1 MSDRASLVVLAT
13 RIYAPEAA
21 AATFRLGAL
30 VRSLAQRTSVRVLT
44 TTPPPALRQP
54 FATLGGAQ
62 GNHVRRSVE
71 VEGNH
76 VRRSVEMEGNHVRRS
91 VEMEGDGREAPT
103 GAPAATGDTQV
114 DVRRW
119 PVLRDASG
127 YVRGYLPYLS
137 FDLPL
142 AARLL
147 SGPRP
152 DVVVVEPPPTTG
164 AVTRVALAVRSVLGA
179 RIPYV
184 YYAADV
190 WSDATAS
197 MGAPAVVTALMRT
210 LERFALRGARGVV
223 AVSDG
228 VAERV
233 RALAREDTPVTVVPN
248 GIDTDVFTPD
258 GEPAQEAPGT
268 AYFVYAGTASEW
280 QGAEVFAEAMR
291 QVVWEVPGARLVF
304 LGQGSSWPE
313 LRRIAGELPEGA
325 LELRPLVPAA
335 EAAAWLR
342 GAAAALVS
350 VRPGVGYDFAYPTKV
365 VAALACGTPVVFAG
379 PGPAAADVREHR
391 LGAAVEHDAVAVAEA
406 MVQALRAGPDEP
418 ERARRVAWVRE
429 HRSLAATGDGAA
441 AVVLRVLGRSR

>member
-1 MSDRASLVVLAT
+1 MADRAPLVVLAT

-30 VRSLAQRTSVRVLT
+30 VRSLARRARVRVLT
-44 TTPPPALRQP
+44 STPPPALRAP
-54 FATLGGAQ
+54 RGTPGGT
-62 GNHVRRSVE
+62 
-71 VEGNH
+71 
-76 VRRSVEMEGNHVRRS
+76 
-91 VEMEGDGREAPT
+91 PP
-103 GAPAATGDTQV
+103 GARVTV
-114 DVRRW
+114 DRW
-119 PVLRDASG
+119 PVLRDATG

-142 AARLL
+142 ALRLL
-147 SGPRP
+147 AGPRP

-164 AVTRVALAVRSVLGA
+164 AVTRVVLAARSLVGG

-197 MGAPAVVTALMRT
+197 TGAPGVVTSLMRT
-210 LERFALRGARGVV
+210 VERFALRGARGVV

-233 RALAREDTPVTVVPN
+233 RALAGQDAPVTVVPN

-258 GEPAQEAPGT
+258 GEVAQEAPGT
-268 AYFVYAGTASEW
+268 AYLVYAGTASEW

-291 QVVWEVPGARLVF
+291 QVVREVPGARLVF
-304 LGQGSSWPE
+304 LGQGSSWPA
-313 LRRIAGELPEGA
+313 LRRVADELPDGA
-325 LELRPLVPAA
+325 LELRPLVPPE

-350 VRPGVGYDFAYPTKV
+350 VRPGLGYDFAYPTKV

-379 PGPAAADVREHR
+379 PGPAAEDVRRHR
-391 LGAAVEHDAVAVAEA
+391 LGAAVEHDAGAVAEA
-406 MVQALRAGPDEP
+406 MVRALRAGPDEH
-418 ERARRVAWVRE
+418 ERERRVAWVRE
-429 HRSLAATGDGAA
+429 HRSLAATGEGAA
-441 AVVLRVLGRSR
+441 DVVLRSLEVGPRSTDVRR

>member
-1 MSDRASLVVLAT
+1 MTEQAPLVVLAT

-30 VRSLAQRTSVRVLT
+30 VRSLAGRARVRVLT
-44 TTPPPALRQP
+44 TTPPPALRPPQ
-54 FATLGGAQ
+54 ATPGGTQ
-62 GNHVRRSVE
+62 SNHIRRSVG

-76 VRRSVEMEGNHVRRS
+76 TRRSVEMG
-91 VEMEGDGREAPT
+91 GDGREAPG
-103 GAPAATGDTQV
+103 GAPAATGDTRV

-147 SGPRP
+147 TGPRP

-164 AVTRVALAVRSVLGA
+164 AVTRVSLALRSTLGA
-179 RIPYV
+179 PIPYV

-197 MGAPAVVTALMRT
+197 MGAPAVVTGLMRT

-233 RALAREDTPVTVVPN
+233 RVLAGEDAPVTVVPN

-258 GEPAQEAPGT
+258 GEPAQDAPGT
-268 AYFVYAGTASEW
+268 PYLVYAGTASEW

-291 QVVWEVPGARLVF
+291 RVVRGVPEARLIF

-325 LELRPLVPAA
+325 LELRPLVPAQ

-342 GAAAALVS
+342 GAAAALVG

-379 PGPAAADVREHR
+379 PGPAAADVRAHR
-391 LGAAVEHDAVAVAEA
+391 LGAAVEHDVDAVAEA
-406 MVQALRAGPDEP
+406 MVRALGAGPDEP

-429 HRSLAATGDGAA
+429 HRSLRSTGDGAA
-441 AVVLRVLGRSR
+441 AVVLGVRG

>member
-1 MSDRASLVVLAT
+1 MTDQAPLVVLAT

-30 VRSLAQRTSVRVLT
+30 VRSLAGRARVRVLT
-44 TTPPPALRQP
+44 TTPPSALRP
-54 FATLGGAQ
+54 PRATLGGAQ
-62 GNHVRRSVE
+62 GNHPRRSVGM
-71 VEGNH
+71 EGNQK
-76 VRRSVEMEGNHVRRS
+76 RRSVG
-91 VEMEGDGREAPT
+91 MEGDGRETSASASADP
-103 GAPAATGDTQV
+103 QV
-114 DVRRW
+114 GVSRW

-147 SGPRP
+147 TGPRP

-164 AVTRVALAVRSVLGA
+164 AVTRVALAVRSVLGGP
-179 RIPYV
+179 IPYV

-197 MGAPAVVTALMRT
+197 MGAPAVVTSLMRT
-210 LERFALRGARGVV
+210 LERFALRGAAGIV

-228 VAERV
+228 VAGRV
-233 RALAREDTPVTVVPN
+233 RALAGEDAPVTVVPN
-248 GIDTDVFTPD
+248 GIDTDVFTPE
-258 GEPAQEAPGT
+258 GEQAQEAPGT
-268 AYFVYAGTASEW
+268 AYLVYAGTASEW

-291 QVVWEVPGARLVF
+291 RVVREVPGARLVF

-313 LRRIAGELPEGA
+313 LRRVAGELPEGA
-325 LELRPLVPAA
+325 IELRPLVPPE

-391 LGAAVEHDAVAVAEA
+391 LGAAVEHDAGAVAEA
-406 MVQALRAGPDEP
+406 MVQALRARPDEP

-441 AVVLRVLGRSR
+441 AVVLGVRG